1 MSLIRLEVKGYL
13 MSKLKIHFI
22 ILIFGLISC
31 NSAERNSEKTTFNE
45 IVKPNPIDKDTDLTP
60 IKIADPSP
68 KTLATDTVLLN
79 NKQSNKKRIK
89 KNEEPV
95 TESISA
101 MNNTSYY
108 IIPGSVRN
116 TFTRNNDIFNFSRIA
131 KNDEDRRIGCSGG
144 GSSLSFTVKTQRD
157 TFSFENEMLKTLNMK
172 YTIEGGIYLENGES
186 PNKGKISGILLSDNS
201 WQIEINVWLK
211 TRDMQNNK
219 EFERQIILN
228 EKFTQ

>member
-1 MSLIRLEVKGYL
+1 VSLIRLEFKGYL

-31 NSAERNSEKTTFNE
+31 DSAERNSEKTTIND
-45 IVKPNPIDKDTDLTP
+45 IVKTNPINKDTVLMPT
-60 IKIADPSP
+60 KITDPSP
-68 KTLATDTVLLN
+68 KKLATDTVLLH
-79 NKQSNKKRIK
+79 NKQSKKRRIK

-101 MNNTSYY
+101 MNEPSYQ
-108 IIPGSVRN
+108 IIPGSIRN
-116 TFTRNNDIFNFSRIA
+116 TFTKNNDVFNFSRIV

-144 GSSLSFTVKTQRD
+144 GNSLSFTVKTLRD
-157 TFSFENEMLKTLNMK
+157 TFLFENEMLKTLNMK
-172 YTIEGGIYLENGES
+172 YTIEGGIYLENGER
-186 PNKGKISGILLSDNS
+186 PNKGKISGILLSNNS
-201 WQIEINVWLK
+201 WQIEMNVWIK